1 MTRQFAPAVISTSST
16 SAPPRVR
23 RAGRTRLAWAALLP
37 VLLAMSGAA
46 AISSGAAAQQTSGG
60 EQATG
65 EVRIVA
71 RKLANDKIEFALQQR
86 GTDNTWGERL
96 LPRQRFFPAQTTVG
110 RWLAS
115 TPLTITI
122 AATNVDV
129 RIVAQRRAEG
139 RTEFALQQRGT
150 DNTWGERLLPRQRFF
165 PAQTTVGRWLAS
177 TPLTITATQPATGF
191 TAIAADDTIA
201 GPRVI
206 ARKLHSGNIE
216 LGIGYPDGAETLPD
230 QRLFDYLAAPV
241 GKVQASSPVTITT
254 SAGAVVVA
262 ITAHRTAAGRVA
274 VNLATDDVDV
284 VVLIPFD
291 QASFDYAAATV
302 GRWLQSA
309 PAMVMSQRGEPFRP
323 PASWF
328 WPAGTC
334 ALGPPHDPGG
344 PLLFCTPPET
354 RTVREYLDE
363 FVAMLTPWYPWID
376 AAMEWTNGYIL
387 ATDDE
392 VCGNPTAAGC
402 YWRGNRRI
410 YLRTD
415 RLSGQPRLLWGEVL
429 VHELAHAFDDMRGH
443 PSEQYLLRYPAGLR
457 VELFADTLAANTLGG
472 DAASPYY
479 AHSAYAFE
487 AYWGRVKHDYRNDR
501 GAFVADVDAVPEHP
515 AMIDRIVAGW
525 AVTDWCD
532 VATCGLPRLAAR
544 IVWPSLASRQTAGT
558 FNPFE
563 GLPHVSE
570 ITVTIDFGDLDEE
583 LDRGERWRECLR
595 DAEEAGRRVEA
606 AALAADSR
614 LVAAAALARA
624 RAEAAAQRE
633 CNKILD
639 E

>member
-65 EVRIVA
+65 KVRIVA

-115 TPLTITI
+115 TPLTIT
-122 AATNVDV
+122 
-129 RIVAQRRAEG
+129 
-139 RTEFALQQRGT
+139 
-150 DNTWGERLLPRQRFF
+150 
-165 PAQTTVGRWLAS
+165 
-177 TPLTITATQPATGF
+177 ATQPATGF
-191 TAIAADDTIA
+191 TADDTIA

-363 FVAMLTPWYPWID
+363 FVAMLTPWYPWIG

-532 VATCGLPRLAAR
+532 VETCGLPRLAAR